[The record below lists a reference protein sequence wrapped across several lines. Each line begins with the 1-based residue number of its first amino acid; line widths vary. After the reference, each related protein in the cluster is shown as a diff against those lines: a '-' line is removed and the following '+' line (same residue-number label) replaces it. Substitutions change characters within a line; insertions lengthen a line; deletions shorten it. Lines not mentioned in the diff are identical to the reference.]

1 MVYEFATS
9 VPVRFVP
16 RLSPLAYV
24 YWRRLASRVPLG
36 VEVCCHD
43 ETFVS
48 STARLWRLA
57 DMSGEADDA
66 RLGKTDLKG
75 TIAEVGKWPPILD
88 IRLQC

>member
-1 MVYEFATS
+1 
-9 VPVRFVP
+9 VRIAQQADVVIMAVGE
-16 RLSPLAYV
+16 S
-24 YWRRLASRVPLG
+24 
-36 VEVCCHD
+36 
-43 ETFVS
+43 
-48 STARLWRLA
+48 A